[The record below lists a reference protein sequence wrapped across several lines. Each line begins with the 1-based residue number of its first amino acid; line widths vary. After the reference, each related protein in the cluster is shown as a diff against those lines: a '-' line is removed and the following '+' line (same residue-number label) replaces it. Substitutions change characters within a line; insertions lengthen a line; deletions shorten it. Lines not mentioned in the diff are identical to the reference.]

1 MGVGVEVGVE
11 GVANGTCARVKEEV
25 MSMAAIAATGSAPF
39 NGESSCGIITSVSG
53 RVGVT

>member
-1 MGVGVEVGVE
+1 MGVGVGVE